1 MRVDLCQIRTFA
13 GLLREVGHD
22 LVILRGGM
30 GAKSRAAALAHLQ
43 PHPWRAAAPGRGH
56 WPVGWRRLRLPG
68 GLALPVSA
76 QSIRLPPS
84 GVRE

>member
-1 MRVDLCQIRTFA
+1 MRVDLCRFRAFA
-13 GLLREVGHD
+13 GFLREVGHD
-22 LVILRGGM
+22 LVIHGGM

-43 PHPWRAAAPGRGH
+43 PHTWRAAAPGRGH
-56 WPVGWRRLRLPG
+56 WPVLWRRLRLPG